1 MSGWISRAQPR
12 IGRPRRWPR
21 GVAAAVCAVLV
32 AAVLLVVQ
40 ASPAHGDPRSD
51 GTAVIADANA
61 TRIAWNGAAPGS
73 VGTESVPTDEPWRW
87 PTSPV
92 RVVAGFAAPA
102 HDYGAGHRGID
113 LSAAG
118 EVRAPASGVVAFSGT
133 VVDRPLVTI
142 DHGGG
147 LVSTLEPVSSPLSP
161 GDPIT
166 GGDAVGTVSS
176 GGHAPPGAIHFG
188 VRLNGDYI
196 NPLLLLGG
204 VPRAVLLPC
213 C

>member
-1 MSGWISRAQPR
+1 M
-12 IGRPRRWPR
+12 
-21 GVAAAVCAVLV
+21 
-32 AAVLLVVQ
+32 VLLVVET
-40 ASPAHGDPRSD
+40 SPAHGE
-51 GTAVIADANA
+51 
-61 TRIAWNGAAPGS
+61 PGS
-73 VGTESVPTDEPWRW
+73 GRAVAATASAHAASIAVASGSGGTETVPTDEAWRW

-92 RVVAGFAAPA
+92 RVIAGFAAPS

-113 LSAAG
+113 LSADG

-161 GDPIT
+161 GDPIAA
-166 GGDAVGTVSS
+166 GDVVGTVSA
-176 GGHAPPGAIHFG
+176 GGHAPPDAIHFG
-188 VRLNGDYI
+188 VRLNGDYV